1 MHRRTAFS
9 LVEVSVACV
18 LTAFFAVMLS
28 TTWRLLMPSTTD
40 LIVWGQLFQEMQVSV
55 ASLSRDTGGALP
67 EDCSRTIA
75 SAKQQGLLLACRKSV
90 DGHFQ
95 LCFDGVYPYG
105 AGAQGRAAD
114 GLAKW
119 DGSDTIID
127 YQVNA
132 AAHTLLRSN
141 LTANTSATIAGNV
154 EDMTIDDSDP
164 NNITITLTFAYH
176 FPHPPDKPVW
186 KAPLTRKCTLI
197 VKKKP

>member
-1 MHRRTAFS
+1 M
-9 LVEVSVACV
+9 VEVSVACV

-75 SAKQQGLLLACRKSV
+75 TAKQQGLLLACRKSV
-90 DGHFQ
+90 DGHLQ

-105 AGAQGRAAD
+105 AGSQGCAAD

-119 DGSDTIID
+119 DGSDTIVD
-127 YQVNA
+127 YQVVA
-132 AAHTLLRSN
+132 AGHTLLRSN

-154 EDMTIDDSDP
+154 EGMTIDDSDP

-176 FPHPPDKPVW
+176 FPHSPDKPADSW
-186 KAPLTRKCTLI
+186 KAPLIRKCTLI
-197 VKKKP
+197 AKKKP

>member
-1 MHRRTAFS
+1 M
-9 LVEVSVACV
+9 VEVSVACV

-67 EDCSRTIA
+67 EDCARTIA

-105 AGAQGRAAD
+105 AGAQGHAAD

-127 YQVNA
+127 YQVIA
-132 AAHTLLRSN
+132 ASRTLLRSN
-141 LTANTSATIAGNV
+141 LTEITHTSATIAGNV

-176 FPHPPDKPVW
+176 FPHPPDKPADSW
-186 KAPLTRKCTLI
+186 KAPLIRKCTLI